1 MLMFLRL
8 GPWVITWL
16 STEGDDRERRL
27 PMGPARVGLGG
38 VRVPVPTLFLGGL
51 LGRPWR
57 HGLLVRSAR
66 AHRPYEP
73 GIPLVHVWRAVPP
86 QAQCAAGQPVV
97 PVADERVGNREA
109 DARSSP
115 GSPKIER
122 KPSVR
127 GAIHLRAS
135 EAGFVGWV

>member
-27 PMGPARVGLGG
+27 PMGPARVGLG
-38 VRVPVPTLFLGGL
+38 VRVRSRPCSRWPAA
-51 LGRPWR
+51 RPWP

>member
-51 LGRPWR
+51 LGGPGDMGSWYARLVPIVRTNLGFRWCTCGAPYR
-57 HGLLVRSAR
+57 HKLS
-66 AHRPYEP
+66 
-73 GIPLVHVWRAVPP
+73 VP
-86 QAQCAAGQPVV
+86 
-97 PVADERVGNREA
+97 
-109 DARSSP
+109 
-115 GSPKIER
+115 
-122 KPSVR
+122 
-127 GAIHLRAS
+127 RAS
-135 EAGFVGWV
+135 RWYR